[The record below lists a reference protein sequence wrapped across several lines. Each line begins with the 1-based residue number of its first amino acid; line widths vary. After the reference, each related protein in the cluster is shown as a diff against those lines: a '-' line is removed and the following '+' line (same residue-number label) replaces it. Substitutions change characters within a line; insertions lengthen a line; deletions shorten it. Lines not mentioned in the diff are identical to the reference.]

1 MTDIDLNDLQRI
13 EKMLDTGVITRKS
26 LEDYLNRTIEEEINQ
41 AERPA
46 DQALINS
53 CLDLLAKLQGKEESI
68 SPSKNALPKIRQ
80 KIIRYEWNR
89 RLRSYGLRIAAVF
102 LIICIGGITLE
113 YYRQQPSLQARSTY
127 DEQMLLITG
136 TVQKDS
142 VIAEA
147 EASGEENQI
156 VLEGITLKEAIE
168 QADFDIRIPTWLP
181 EGWNP
186 EQFNLVVS
194 KALSRFSIAYHNEK
208 NDMLIRY
215 ISINYKQP
223 DEAMTSIEQDEN
235 GEYYHWDGKEVY
247 VTTNV
252 DRTVGIWLLGT
263 QRFRVSGPITNQELK
278 RIIESI
284 K

>member
-1 MTDIDLNDLQRI
+1 
-13 EKMLDTGVITRKS
+13 
-26 LEDYLNRTIEEEINQ
+26 
-41 AERPA
+41 
-46 DQALINS
+46 
-53 CLDLLAKLQGKEESI
+53 
-68 SPSKNALPKIRQ
+68 
-80 KIIRYEWNR
+80 
-89 RLRSYGLRIAAVF
+89 
-102 LIICIGGITLE
+102 
-113 YYRQQPSLQARSTY
+113 
-127 DEQMLLITG
+127 MLLITG